1 MKITYDK
8 EADALNIEFVKDV
21 VEKTI
26 ELSPLV
32 FLDLDK
38 EGNPLY
44 LEIIGASERFGRKNK
59 NFNKIMIGKKLF
71 GLPAFA

>member
-8 EADALNIEFVKDV
+8 EADALNIVLKTGSVDKT
-21 VEKTI
+21 VEI
-26 ELSPLV
+26 SPEI

-38 EGNPLY
+38 KGNPLY
-44 LEIIGASERFGRKNK
+44 LEIIGASEKTGKKDFG
-59 NFNKIMIGKKLF
+59 KIMIGKKLI